1 MTNIRQNIRPNI
13 RGKFGANIRGNIR
26 PEYRPK
32 FVLEAG
38 CGVVWTCRD
47 DDHDDE
53 RWRWRWR
60 WRALQREPA
69 DGAARVWP
77 GSKIRRVVVID
88 LKQRLFQL
96 QAELDNY
103 SNRPKADAVL
113 FDSMAKNL
121 LHATEMLEV
130 LIQRLVAVPDH
141 RCQHLRSLWTVFVSW
156 RLAGRLASVS
166 SVGLNSFAIV

>member
-1 MTNIRQNIRPNI
+1 MREIKNIRGLYGNNFYFKDFRPRTYKRTYVTNIRQNIRPNI

-60 WRALQREPA
+60 WRWRALHSEPA
-69 DGAARVWP
+69 DGVARAWP

-113 FDSMAKNL
+113 FRFHGEK
-121 LHATEMLEV
+121 
-130 LIQRLVAVPDH
+130 
-141 RCQHLRSLWTVFVSW
+141 
-156 RLAGRLASVS
+156 LASC
-166 SVGLNSFAIV
+166 NRNA